1 MFLFI
6 SLFIFFEEE
15 IRKEKLQKKISVSRE
30 YFFSPRK
37 KEKEREKKE
46 ERALELLERS
56 ILKLK
61 QNSNSSD
68 SIFHIFI
75 ADRSLFPLRIGNS
88 NFSSSK
94 MSNAENYI
102 CSFISIRF
110 IIIS

>member
-75 ADRSLFPLRIGNS
+75 ADRSLFPLNS